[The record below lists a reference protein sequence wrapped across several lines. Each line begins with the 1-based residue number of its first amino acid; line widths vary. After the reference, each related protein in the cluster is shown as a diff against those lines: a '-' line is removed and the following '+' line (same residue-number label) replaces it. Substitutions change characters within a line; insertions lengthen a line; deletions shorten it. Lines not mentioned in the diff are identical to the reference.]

1 MNSNIQQEMNPD
13 RDEYELELYNFTV
26 DQFMQESE

>member
-1 MNSNIQQEMNPD
+1 MASKSQQTRDAE

-26 DQFMQESE
+26 DQFKQESK